1 MDKAAD
7 ALNRLGVR
15 LESWRSE
22 YSAPTPIPADIWK
35 RASELAGLLGVA
47 RVAKALR
54 LDYSRLKKLSSGD
67 SATPPEPPSV
77 ERSSFVELRSFLP
90 ETAGRCVIEIES
102 PRGARMR
109 LQMDSAQSS
118 SLVALVREFV
128 GG

>member
-1 MDKAAD
+1 MDRAAD

-22 YSAPTPIPADIWK
+22 YSAPTPIPTDIWK
-35 RASELAGLLGVA
+35 RAAELAGELGVG

-54 LDYSRLKKLSSGD
+54 LDYSRLKKLSAGD
-67 SATPPEPPSV
+67 TATPL
-77 ERSSFVELRSFLP
+77 ERSAAKQPAFVELRPLPP

-118 SLVALVREFV
+118 SLAALVREFV

>member
-1 MDKAAD
+1 MDRAAD

-22 YSAPTPIPADIWK
+22 YSAPTPIPTDIWK
-35 RASELAGLLGVA
+35 RAGELAGELGVA

-54 LDYSRLKKLSSGD
+54 LDYSRLKKLSAGD
-67 SATPPEPPSV
+67 TATPLESSTAEPPA
-77 ERSSFVELRSFLP
+77 FVELRPFSP
-90 ETAGRCVIEIES
+90 EIAGRCVIEIES

>member
-1 MDKAAD
+1 MDRAAD

-22 YSAPTPIPADIWK
+22 YSAPTPIPTEIWK
-35 RASELAGLLGVA
+35 RAGALAGELGVA
-47 RVAKALR
+47 RVSKALR
-54 LDYSRLKKLSSGD
+54 LDYSRLKKLSAGH
-67 SATPPEPPSV
+67 TPTPL
-77 ERSSFVELRSFLP
+77 ERAEQPAFVEVRPFAP

-109 LQMDSAQSS
+109 LQMDSAQGS

>member
-1 MDKAAD
+1 MDRAAD

-35 RASELAGLLGVA
+35 RAGELAGELGVG

-67 SATPPEPPSV
+67 CAAPAV
-77 ERSSFVELRSFLP
+77 EQPSFVELRPFLP

-118 SLVALVREFV
+118 SLIALVREFV

>member
-1 MDKAAD
+1 MDRAAD
-7 ALNRLGVR
+7 ALNRLGAR

-22 YSAPTPIPADIWK
+22 YSAPTPIPTEIWT
-35 RASELAGLLGVA
+35 RAAELAGELGVG

-54 LDYSRLKKLSSGD
+54 LDYSRLKKLSAGD
-67 SATPPEPPSV
+67 TATPL
-77 ERSSFVELRSFLP
+77 ERSAAKQPAFVELRPFPP

-118 SLVALVREFV
+118 SLAALVREFV